1 MMADG
6 VEAVMNFRDGAT
18 PEIRRR
24 EMMGDRRRQAGG
36 RGESSNGYQV
46 WSQKSVRIT
55 LHHVYCVLVLDTSDG

>member
-24 EMMGDRRRQAGG
+24 EMMGDRRQAGG
-36 RGESSNGYQV
+36 RGASSNDYQV
-46 WSQKSVRIT
+46 WSLKSVRIT
-55 LHHVYCVLVLDTSDG
+55 LHHLDHVYCVLVLGA